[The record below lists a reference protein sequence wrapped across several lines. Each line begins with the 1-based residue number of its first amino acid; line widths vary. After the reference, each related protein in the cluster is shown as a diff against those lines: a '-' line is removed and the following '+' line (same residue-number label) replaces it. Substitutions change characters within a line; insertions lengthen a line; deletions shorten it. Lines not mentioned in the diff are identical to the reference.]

1 MQIKNIFILIC
12 HLLREDCKFQYVVF
26 YAPTTKSRGGG
37 ILIYP
42 LFVRPDIDTWFV
54 WLTPTVLELQL

>member
-37 ILIYP
+37 AY
-42 LFVRPDIDTWFV
+42 
-54 WLTPTVLELQL
+54 